1 MRKIKNMRNKFMKE
15 MMNNLVRNNYLL
27 FIIDLLID
35 YYLNLFNFNNLNNLV

>member
-1 MRKIKNMRNKFMKE
+1 MIND
-15 MMNNLVRNNYLL
+15 LVRNNYLL